1 MKVNGIIVIELG
13 IKVKFLDMIEVEG
26 IKIEL
31 EDKIYILF
39 YKLI

>member
-1 MKVNGIIVIELG
+1 MKVNGMIVIELG
-13 IKVKFLDMIEVEG
+13 IKVKLLDMIEVEG